1 MATKAHGLRLPED
14 LETEMERER
23 ARRGDPPFSEL
34 ATSLLR
40 EALRMR
46 RVPGIVFVD
55 GLDSRRA
62 AVAGTGLEV
71 WEIVAAYKA
80 AGEHTGV
87 GEGFEELAASYP
99 WLSEAQLRAALGYY
113 ELYPREIDARLERE
127 ERWTVERVWGEY
139 PFMRPGGP
147 VSDESGLDESHSD
160 EPT

>member
-71 WEIVAAYKA
+71 WEIVAA
-80 AGEHTGV
+80 
-87 GEGFEELAASYP
+87 
-99 WLSEAQLRAALGYY
+99 
-113 ELYPREIDARLERE
+113 
-127 ERWTVERVWGEY
+127 
-139 PFMRPGGP
+139 
-147 VSDESGLDESHSD
+147 
-160 EPT
+160 

>member
-1 MATKAHGLRLPED
+1 MPED
-14 LETEMERER
+14 LEMEMERER

-55 GLDSRRA
+55 GLDARRA

-71 WEIVAAYKA
+71 WEIVAMYKVS
-80 AGEHTGV
+80 GEMAEI
-87 GEGFEELAASYP
+87 GESFEKLKASYP
-99 WLSEAQLRAALGYY
+99 WLSETQLGAALAYY

-127 ERWTVERVWGEY
+127 QRWTPEQVWSEY

-147 VSDESGLDESHSD
+147 ISDRPSPD
-160 EPT
+160 EPGATESA